1 MTAKCT
7 FWFPALLAAGIC
19 IAITCGLVCAA
30 SPQLP
35 CEFYG
40 SVSIQGSPAP
50 AGTTISAYVNG
61 NRQGDIQVTTA
72 GQYGGTG
79 TFDERL
85 IVMANE
91 TDFENGAP
99 PISFQINGNTADQ
112 SAVYTPGSSN
122 CLNLTTG
129 GQAAVVAPAPV
140 SPLPVQSVLP
150 TNETTPV
157 IVAQTPVQTPVVQ
170 APVPVVTPDTTVSS
184 PVVVTSFPSGNQ
196 TTSSVPADT
205 NASYS
210 APVQPSYT
218 SSQ

>member
-7 FWFPALLAAGIC
+7 FWFPALLTAGIC
-19 IAITCGLVCAA
+19 IAITCGLVSAA

-50 AGTTISAYVNG
+50 AGTVISAYVNG

-91 TDFENGAP
+91 TDFEKGAP
-99 PISFQINGNTADQ
+99 SISFQVNGNAADQ
-112 SAVYTPGSSN
+112 TAVYSPGSSN
-122 CLNLTTG
+122 SLNLTIG
-129 GQAAVVAPAPV
+129 GQTSVIAPAPV
-140 SPLPVQSVLP
+140 SPVPVQPVLP
-150 TNETTPV
+150 ANETAPV
-157 IVAQTPVQTPVVQ
+157 IVAQTQTAS
-170 APVPVVTPDTTVSS
+170 APVPVTTPDTTVSS
-184 PVVVTSFPSGNQ
+184 PVVVASFPSGNQ
-196 TTSSVPADT
+196 TTTTVPTGNYSSYA
-205 NASYS
+205 
-210 APVQPSYT
+210 APVQ
-218 SSQ
+218 SSPATGQ